1 MSDDIDFLLS
11 GDDEP
16 EKPRRGRPRASTKTV
31 AKKAASGANAATVQ
45 ALLQP
50 VSITF
55 LADVLQRDKKTVVKR
70 LAGLAPMGHH
80 RGNIPLYD
88 FRQALEYLVTPRFN
102 AAEAIKRMG
111 TADLPMGL
119 QKDVWDARLK
129 QQKWMKE
136 AGDLWA
142 TEDVLEVLGE
152 AFQRLKTTTQLW
164 IDQLAETH
172 ALPAE
177 VRKDLTAMVDGLQ
190 KDLHTTLVEMPAEKS
205 TRSQLSEIEGTDLD
219 V

>member
-1 MSDDIDFLLS
+1 MADLSIDYLL
-11 GDDEP
+11 GGGPEDEP
-16 EKPRRGRPRASTKTV
+16 EKKPVTG
-31 AKKAASGANAATVQ
+31 KKPGQKRSAPKADGAVVQ
-45 ALLQP
+45 ALLNP

-55 LADVLQRDKKTVVKR
+55 LAEVLQKDRKTVTKR

-88 FRQALEYLVTPRFN
+88 FRQAVEYLVTPRFN
-102 AAEAIKRMG
+102 AAEAIKKMG
-111 TADLPMGL
+111 TDDLPVGL
-119 QKDVWDARLK
+119 QKDVWDAKLK
-129 QQKWMKE
+129 QQKWME
-136 AGDLWA
+136 NAGDLWR

-164 IDQLAETH
+164 IDQLSETH
-172 ALPAE
+172 ALPTE

-190 KDLHTTLVEMPAEKS
+190 KDLHQTLVEMPAEKA
-205 TRSQLSEIEGTDLD
+205 TTSQTGVIEGTDLD